1 MIPITFRASLFQK
14 GNLMATQAD
23 QSGDKRRKLVKRFG
37 KKLFRGTLLEFLSKQ
52 SKIPD
57 QPVLDNALFPWAEE
71 LRVQWPEIRDELEA
85 LLEHRAALPSFQEI
99 SPDQARI
106 SSDARWKTFMLY
118 GFGTRMDFGCEMCP
132 KTAAAL
138 EKLPN
143 ISNAFFSILAPGK
156 HIPRHRGVT
165 KGLVRCHLGL
175 RVPKGPE
182 RCLIE
187 IDDQPMRWG
196 EGEMFFFDDTY
207 PHEVWNETS
216 EERAVLLFDIERPMG
231 PAGRAVSRAMIS
243 VLRRTAYF
251 KDAMRNQRAWEQR
264 YRETVLAGQGH

>member
-1 MIPITFRASLFQK
+1 
-14 GNLMATQAD
+14 MATDTKSA
-23 QSGDKRRKLVKRFG
+23 SERRRKMVKRFG
-37 KKLFRGTLLEFLSKQ
+37 KKLFRGTLMEFLSKQ
-52 SKIPD
+52 SRIPD
-57 QPVLDNALFPWAEE
+57 APVLANDLFPWAED
-71 LRVQWPEIRDELEA
+71 LRAQWPQIRDELET
-85 LLEHRAALPSFQEI
+85 LLEHRAALPSFQDI

-132 KTAAAL
+132 TTAAAL
-138 EKLPN
+138 DGIPN

-175 RVPKGPE
+175 RVPTSAE

-187 IDDQPMRWG
+187 VDDVPLRWA

-207 PHEVWNETS
+207 PHEVWNETDQ
-216 EERAVLLFDIERPMG
+216 ERAVLLFDIERPMG
-231 PAGRAVSRAMIS
+231 WPGRMVSRAMIS
-243 VLRRTAYF
+243 VLRHTAYF

-264 YRETVLAGQGH
+264 YRETIAAGGR